1 MENINTFI
9 LPEIKKPE
17 KPKKE
22 PKKILDTKERLTRT
36 NREVTCAYCND
47 LKILNPDHY
56 QLLYDIHG
64 SDEKIADEYMCKPC
78 EMKSKN
84 NPVEFWITHGE
95 LLQNLSKD
103 LKDMFDAFNGS
114 FKTQQDLTVLQSIV
128 TGKLKESKIVS
139 FNILLSRDNLAKG
152 VQIKDFPFV
161 GTINLKI
168 YEQRKNRIEV
178 IR

>member
-22 PKKILDTKERLTRT
+22 PKKILDVKERLTRT
-36 NREVTCAYCND
+36 NREVNCAYCSE

-78 EMKSKN
+78 DIKAKH
-84 NPVEFWITHGE
+84 NPVEFWLTHGE

-103 LKDMFDAFNGS
+103 IKDMFDAYNGS
-114 FKTQQDLTVLQSIV
+114 FKTQQDMAVLQSIL
-128 TGKLKESKIVS
+128 TDKLKSSNITS
-139 FNILLSRDNLAKG
+139 FSILISRDNLGKG
-152 VQIKDFPFV
+152 IQIKNFPFV

-178 IR
+178 VR